1 MGEEIPNLPRRQKV
15 NLETVL
21 TARVYKGPPC
31 RGEFNLP
38 RGQRKLF
45 LKQCRLSRT
54 LKGASLGGC
63 RAMIC
68 LETR

>member
-21 TARVYKGPPC
+21 TARVYKRPPC

-45 LKQCRLSRT
+45 LKQQILFWESE
-54 LKGASLGGC
+54 GASWAGGKL
-63 RAMIC
+63 RFV
-68 LETR
+68 